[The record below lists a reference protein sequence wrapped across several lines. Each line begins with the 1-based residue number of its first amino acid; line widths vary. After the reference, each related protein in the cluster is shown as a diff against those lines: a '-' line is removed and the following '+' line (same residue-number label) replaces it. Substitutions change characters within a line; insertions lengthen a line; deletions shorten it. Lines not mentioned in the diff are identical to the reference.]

1 MRADVWGQ
9 RRCPVC
15 ESGWLRFTASGI
27 AAWCAVCERI
37 HGPFELARALQQ
49 RIERKRAK
57 LRDHKA

>member
-1 MRADVWGQ
+1 
-9 RRCPVC
+9 VC